1 MIISGAGNY
10 SGTVIRYFNINVL
23 QPTGLRMES
32 SKANSV
38 KLVWSFSGKATGYEI
53 YRKQS
58 DGKYKKIA
66 TTKKTTYTN
75 KKLAP
80 STSYKYKV
88 RAYVKNSTGT
98 VYGLSLIHI

>member
-1 MIISGAGNY
+1 MSRGTDYTLQYKNNKNAGVGQVIISGAGNY

-58 DGKYKKIA
+58 DGKIQEDSNNEKD
-66 TTKKTTYTN
+66 
-75 KKLAP
+75 
-80 STSYKYKV
+80 
-88 RAYVKNSTGT
+88 
-98 VYGLSLIHI
+98 HIYQ